1 MNQNKKAMLEKALY
15 LYKIEFVKAAEKSR
29 AQINYLGQ
37 HSLLWGT
44 MGANGISPAFW
55 FGVCAGLAIEWTKCR
70 VAGNNWV
77 GTLDS
82 ARTEAFI
89 TPEKERKIIAS
100 LKADIERSHRLQDQ
114 LTLALT
120 GTCKPTGRIDTSR
133 YPFSNAYANLKE
145 DHYYYV
151 SSGSHATAM
160 YVRKRGKIDFYD
172 PNIGEALGMTKAALQ
187 QYSRA
192 AVDCSC
198 QVSNMSRL
206 DAEKKQLTITEFQPV
221 VRSH

>member
-1 MNQNKKAMLEKALY
+1 MNPEKKAMLEKALY

-44 MGANGISPAFW
+44 MGVNGISPAFW
-55 FGVCAGLAIEWTKCR
+55 FGVCAGLAIEWTKYR
-70 VAGNNWV
+70 VAGNNFV

-82 ARTEAFI
+82 ARSEAFI

-100 LKADIERSHRLQDQ
+100 LKADIVRSHRLQDQ

-120 GTCKPTGRIDTSR
+120 GTCKPTGKVYTSN
-133 YPFSNAYANLKE
+133 YPFNNAYSSLKE
-145 DHYYYV
+145 GHYYYV

-160 YVRKRGKIDFYD
+160 YMRRKGKIDFYD
-172 PNIGEALGMTKAALQ
+172 PNIGEALGMTKLALQ

-192 AVDCSC
+192 AADSTCKISGKPT
-198 QVSNMSRL
+198 SEL
-206 DAEKKQLTITEFQPV
+206 KEKTITITEFRPV
-221 VRSH
+221 